1 MRKFKVTIA
10 DLANDIR
17 CKTNALTAFRE
28 RGREGKRGRGGD
40 IQLPLRRVPHQI
52 GKPRIL

>member
-17 CKTNALTAFRE
+17 CKTKAWGAGEETYSCHYD
-28 RGREGKRGRGGD
+28 KYP
-40 IQLPLRRVPHQI
+40 I
-52 GKPRIL
+52 K